1 MDKGTKIFLLTYLL
15 FGLMFLVNGLMYVAV
30 IGIVFF
36 TGNLIIRWLLT
47 PPPEDGKKISA
58 EALCNCSLKI

>member
-1 MDKGTKIFLLTYLL
+1 MDKGIKIFLLTYLL
-15 FGLMFLVNGLMYVAV
+15 FGFMFLVNGLMYIAV

-36 TGNLIIRWLLT
+36 TSNLIIRWLLT

-58 EALCNCSLKI
+58 ETLCNCSLKV

>member
-1 MDKGTKIFLLTYLL
+1 MDKGIKIFLLTYLL
-15 FGLMFLVNGLMYVAV
+15 FGFMFLVNGLMYIAV

-36 TGNLIIRWLLT
+36 TSNLIIRWLLT

-58 EALCNCSLKI
+58 EALCNCSLKV

>member
-1 MDKGTKIFLLTYLL
+1 MDKGIKIFLLTYLL
-15 FGLMFLVNGLMYVAV
+15 FGLMFLVNGLMYIAV

-36 TGNLIIRWLLT
+36 TSNLIIRWLLT

-58 EALCNCSLKI
+58 ETLCNCSLKV